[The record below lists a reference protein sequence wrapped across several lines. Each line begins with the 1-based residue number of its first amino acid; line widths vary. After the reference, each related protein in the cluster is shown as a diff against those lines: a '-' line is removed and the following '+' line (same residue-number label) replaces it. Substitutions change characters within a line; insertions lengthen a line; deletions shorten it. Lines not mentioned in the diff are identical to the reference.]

1 MEKKIRINIA
11 SSHRFH
17 LLDLSRELSKQGY
30 DVMFYSYVSSGRCEK
45 FGLERSKCSSFLWLV
60 APFFLLSRILGRK
73 DFIEKYRN
81 LVMDYYMSWFMRPCD
96 IYIALG
102 TVYKKSFLS
111 AKKRFGAKTI
121 LEWGSMHT
129 DDQLKILDECGVK
142 RRDPYFNKRAKEG
155 YEIADYIAIP
165 ADHTRNSFLA
175 HGIPEKKLLQNPYG
189 VDVSMF
195 HPIKQEKKYDV
206 IMVGGWSRRKGADL
220 IIDVI
225 KETGLRFLHVGAI
238 GDMPFP
244 SEANFT
250 HVDPVDQSQLPL
262 YYNLAKVFLL
272 PSREEGLAMV
282 QVQAVACNLPIVGSV
297 NSGAVDLKRMVKE
310 PKYINIIKD
319 WTKDSV
325 AESLNNAI
333 RSYYMLGNDLY
344 AGDIAKKMC
353 WDQYGVRYYQNI
365 QQIVGKY
372 E

>member
-30 DVMFYSYVSSGRCEK
+30 DVMFYSYVSSRRCEK

-165 ADHTRNSFLA
+165 ADHARNSFLA

-206 IMVGGWSRRKGADL
+206 IMVGNWSKQKGCDL
-220 IIDVI
+220 ICEAI
-225 KETGLRFLHVGAI
+225 KETNYSFIHVGALV
-238 GDMPFP
+238 DVPFP
-244 SEANFT
+244 DDEQFT
-250 HVDPVDQSQLPL
+250 HIAPVNQPL
-262 YYNLAKVFLL
+262 LINYYNQAKVFLL
-272 PSREEGLAMV
+272 PSRQEGFGMVYSQAM
-282 QVQAVACNLPIVGSV
+282 ACNLPIIGSP
-297 NSGAVDLKRMVKE
+297 NSGAVDLKKKVRYPEFVT
-310 PKYINIIKD
+310 IIDD
-319 WTKDSV
+319 WTKDAV
-325 AESLNNAI
+325 VKAI
-333 RSYYMLGNDLY
+333 KAALENYKNLSGIEY
-344 AGDIAKKMC
+344 AGDALSELT
-353 WDQYGVRYYQNI
+353 WESYGERYANALT
-365 QQIVGKY
+365 KL
-372 E
+372 